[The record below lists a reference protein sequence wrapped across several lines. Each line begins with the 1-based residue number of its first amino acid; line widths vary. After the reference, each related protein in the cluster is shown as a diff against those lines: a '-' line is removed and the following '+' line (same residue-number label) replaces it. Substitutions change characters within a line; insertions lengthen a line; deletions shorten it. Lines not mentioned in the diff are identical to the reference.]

1 MTTVTAKIID
11 LGLAKTVQER
21 GSQPAISALGAFA
34 GTPEF
39 ASPEQFAGVAVDIRS
54 DLYSFGVTLWEML
67 TGQVPFSGTPPEV
80 LYQHQHASL
89 PVKHLIGI
97 PQVRAVPKW
106 LKKQAYARY
115 GIAERKPGDYKLTPA
130 DGIRMNWESFPLVES
145 RPASVRPMS
154 VEFLSKLVNRLIPTI
169 RQARQWCITGAKLVY
184 QYQSGVAPG
193 TLMLS

>member
-1 MTTVTAKIID
+1 VALEITTQVAAGLAAVHKQKLVHRDIKPSNIMVSVEEGSTVTAKIIE

-39 ASPEQFAGVAVDIRS
+39 ASPEQFA
-54 DLYSFGVTLWEML
+54 
-67 TGQVPFSGTPPEV
+67 
-80 LYQHQHASL
+80 
-89 PVKHLIGI
+89 
-97 PQVRAVPKW
+97 
-106 LKKQAYARY
+106 
-115 GIAERKPGDYKLTPA
+115 ERKPGDYKLTPA
-130 DGIRMNWESFPLVES
+130 DGIRMNWESFLLVES